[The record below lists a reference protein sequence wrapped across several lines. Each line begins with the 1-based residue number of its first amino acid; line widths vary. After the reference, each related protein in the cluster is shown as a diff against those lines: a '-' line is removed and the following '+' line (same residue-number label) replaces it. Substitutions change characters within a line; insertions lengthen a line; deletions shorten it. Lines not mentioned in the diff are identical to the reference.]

1 MMRSTR
7 SGESHCTL
15 PWTWTDVCGYRDEDE
30 MDREVE
36 RSLKGGL
43 NDVMDQDWDVVSG
56 GAYHLIQHIR
66 PPS

>member
-7 SGESHCTL
+7 SGASPCTS
-15 PWTWTDVCGYRDEDE
+15 PWAWTNVYVCRDEDE

-56 GAYHLIQHIR
+56 GAYSPIQPIR
-66 PPS
+66 RPN

>member
-1 MMRSTR
+1 
-7 SGESHCTL
+7 
-15 PWTWTDVCGYRDEDE
+15 

-56 GAYHLIQHIR
+56 GAYHLIQHMR